1 MSKWTEIR
9 DTALDVLK
17 DGAFNVVE
25 ETKQAFLNNFI
36 EAGVPVIEEYAAQF
50 VASVKEQA
58 KSESGWVK
66 IRDVIVIPIAIEIVL
81 YIGKEIL
88 KMVSTSTR
96 QEVPQ
101 G

>member
-66 IRDVIVIPIAIEIVL
+66 IRDVIVIPIAIEIML

>member
-58 KSESGWVK
+58 KSESSWVK